1 MSVKKKPSNVIFLPF
16 SAIFT
21 FHKPLNH
28 PFFLFFLQEK
38 KNQTAILFCSSFRA
52 HQPLLLSCRFE
63 FISNQKA
70 PDKRPILITLSF
82 AYLHINHCRL
92 CCFFCCSSSSIPP
105 PVNTDQIL
113 PPHTL
118 RHTLRLFSELRA
130 SHFQHEVDR
139 RKTFHLVL
147 MRDIHELG
155 LQLRGTS
162 VCQHSLC
169 CSKS

>member
-1 MSVKKKPSNVIFLPF
+1 MGIVIFFVRLWCQSKKNSNVIFLPF

-70 PDKRPILITLSF
+70 PDKRPILITHSF
-82 AYLHINHCRL
+82 AYLHINHCRH
-92 CCFFCCSSSSIPP
+92 CCFSAAAAASPLP
-105 PVNTDQIL
+105 LTQIRL
-113 PPHTL
+113 CTL
-118 RHTLRLFSELRA
+118 RHTLRLFSELQA
-130 SHFQHEVDR
+130 SHLQHEVDR
-139 RKTFHLVL
+139 HETLHLVL
-147 MRDIHELG
+147 MRDMNH
-155 LQLRGTS
+155 
-162 VCQHSLC
+162 
-169 CSKS
+169 